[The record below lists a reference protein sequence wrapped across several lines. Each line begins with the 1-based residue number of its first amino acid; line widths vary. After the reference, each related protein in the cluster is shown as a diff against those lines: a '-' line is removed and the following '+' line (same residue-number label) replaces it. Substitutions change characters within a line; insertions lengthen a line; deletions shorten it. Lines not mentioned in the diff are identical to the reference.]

1 MRRTLAILTY
11 SLTSLV
17 GIIAFLYPFWLPQ
30 VAQDASG
37 DLAHAGDSALMV
49 TVLVG
54 VCFVV
59 LLLEVQR
66 EAVGAKSIALLGVLV
81 AINATLRFAEV
92 AVPGPGG
99 FSPIFPL
106 IIFGGYVFGGGFG
119 FLLGALTLLVSA
131 LVTGGVGPWLPY
143 QMFTAGWVGLSAPLC
158 RPVVRMLA
166 GVRGDKETRR
176 QGNKES
182 GQGDAAPRPS
192 PLAPRL
198 EVWVLAIFAGYWGL
212 LFGAIM
218 NLWFWPFAVGPA
230 QMHWAPGVG
239 LGETVQRYLVFY
251 VVTSLAWDLARA
263 VGNFVLVLFAGAAI
277 LRVLRRF
284 QKRFDFAYQPAAPA
298 EAKWTTP

>member
-1 MRRTLAILTY
+1 MKRAATLLTY
-11 SLTSLV
+11 TLTSLV
-17 GIIAFLYPFWLPQ
+17 GAVAFLYPFWLPQ
-30 VAQDASG
+30 VVQDGAG
-37 DLAHAGDSALMV
+37 DMAHAGDSALMV

-54 VCFVV
+54 ICFVV

-81 AINATLRFAEV
+81 AINATLRFVEV

-99 FSPIFPL
+99 FSPIFLL

-143 QMFTAGWVGLSAPLC
+143 QMFTAGWIGLSAPLC
-158 RPVVRMLA
+158 RPLVRMM
-166 GVRGDKETRR
+166 V
-176 QGNKES
+176 
-182 GQGDAAPRPS
+182 
-192 PLAPRL
+192 RL
-198 EVWVLAIFAGYWGL
+198 EIWVLAVFAGYWGL

-230 QMHWAPGVG
+230 QMHWEPGIGVW
-239 LGETVQRYLVFY
+239 ETVQRYLVFY
-251 VVTSLAWDLARA
+251 VVTSLVWDLARA
-263 VGNFVLVLFAGAAI
+263 IGNFVLVAFAGAAI

-284 QKRFDFAYQPAAPA
+284 QMRFAFVQLPPVHGARRVGAT
-298 EAKWTTP
+298 EGTWTAG